1 MLEVGTIEV
10 RNEAIKALKSAIS
23 KGNQYPQVLLKQ
35 KYPDL
40 NPEDADYILKEAGVI
55 PNDRPQTITQLKAH
69 IIKKKAKQDQLQK
82 RFDEV
87 REAPQAAPQLAFYEL
102 QSLAWQIDDLNIGIY
117 ELETKLSSKYFGIGM
132 IVSIVVAIVGALI
145 TIAMGKV

>member
-1 MLEVGTIEV
+1 MLEVGTIEL
-10 RNEAIKALKSAIS
+10 RNEAIKAVKSVVKGKHKCPKVFLKL
-23 KGNQYPQVLLKQ
+23 NYPT
-35 KYPDL
+35 L
-40 NPEDADYILKEAGVI
+40 NPEDTDYTLKESGVI

-69 IIKKKAKQDQLQK
+69 ILKKKAKQDQLQK
-82 RFDEV
+82 RFNEV
-87 REAPQAAPQLAFYEL
+87 RQSPHANPQLAFYEL
-102 QSLAWQIDDLNIGIY
+102 QSLAWQIDDLNIEIY